1 MPLLPVH
8 IRPFQIRPKF
18 DDQSMVEFRGSSV
31 TKTEA
36 VANVSVVIAWSAAPS
51 RESLNKQAVQI
62 TTLIARHSL
71 HRLLAPS
78 ILINHQSFII
88 HIHYITSSLI
98 TNHSSFITLSLGLCW
113 LTLAALRFEPTPQ
126 FTPCGT
132 SEGQVITPS
141 LTYSLT
147 FKWEVRSGCIYRLS
161 RWFQVS
167 PPLAKCL
174 HFFSSY
180 VSCFALFPSLRRTT
194 TPLWSPH
201 GDPPWTPPGSPPLA
215 PPSSLPPHATPLQPP
230 PLDHPLFP
238 LPSLLCMEE
247 STLPKNPPRRPPWGW
262 RRMPCSKYIAKVF
275 CRVNNF
281 HTEINYIVII
291 DFFPN
296 FSCCLFAM

>member
-51 RESLNKQAVQI
+51 REALNKQAVQI

-147 FKWEVRSGCIYRLS
+147 FKWEVRSGCIYIYIDYPDGS
-161 RWFQVS
+161 KC
-167 PPLAKCL
+167 PLLLQNASISSLHMSLAL
-174 HFFSSY
+174 HFFLH
-180 VSCFALFPSLRRTT
+180 CGGRLPHCEAHMATHHGPHLGAHP
-194 TPLWSPH
+194 SPH
-201 GDPPWTPPGSPPLA
+201 LPVCPHTLSH
-215 PPSSLPPHATPLQPP
+215 SS
-230 PLDHPLFP
+230 P
-238 LPSLLCMEE
+238 LP
-247 STLPKNPPRRPPWGW
+247 
-262 RRMPCSKYIAKVF
+262 
-275 CRVNNF
+275 
-281 HTEINYIVII
+281 
-291 DFFPN
+291 
-296 FSCCLFAM
+296 